1 MGFIIAGIFGNEIGN
16 DIFLTK
22 ILQRCCEAGLGSD
35 RNLNLHDIILNPVND
50 GFVDAFFIGKTR
62 ELQLMLPGIG
72 QNLLIAE
79 RKAVPAS
86 FVKGSQIVSF
96 GLHVQP
102 LCSWKKGDFN
112 K

>member
-1 MGFIIAGIFGNEIGN
+1 MGFIIAGIFGNAIGN

-35 RNLNLHDIILNPVND
+35 RNLDLHDIILNPVND

-72 QNLLIAE
+72 QDLLVAE

-86 FVKGSQIVSF
+86 FEGGRAFRRAFCACYSIS
-96 GLHVQP
+96 
-102 LCSWKKGDFN
+102 
-112 K
+112 